1 MDPEGE
7 KERNILR
14 AKSIMCT
21 RLCCTNGENS
31 FFYTAWRK
39 YKISYEVGKE

>member
-7 KERNILR
+7 KERNIL
-14 AKSIMCT
+14 S
-21 RLCCTNGENS
+21 LCCSNVEI
-31 FFYTAWRK
+31 FFFHTAWRK